1 MCFLRGGIDMS
12 LKNIEMQIALPRT
25 HDAGKIQEQLNQRNQ
40 INHDQLAHSIQKEV
54 DLKRTQVQEN
64 SESDKLHLK
73 KDQSSEQQDQNRKKK
88 KEQKQEENPDHP
100 YKGKKIDLF
109 G

>member
-1 MCFLRGGIDMS
+1 VLRKGEDDMS

-54 DLKRTQVQEN
+54 DLKRSQVQEN
-64 SESDKLHLK
+64 QESEKLQLK
-73 KDQSSEQQDQNRKKK
+73 RDQSEQHHNQKKK
-88 KEQKQEENPDHP
+88 KKEEQKQEENPDHP
-100 YKGKKIDLF
+100 YKGKTIDFF

>member
-1 MCFLRGGIDMS
+1 VS

-25 HDAGKIQEQLNQRNQ
+25 HDAGKIQEQINQRNQ

-54 DLKRTQVQEN
+54 DLKRTKVLEN
-64 SESDKLHLK
+64 SEGGKLK
-73 KDQSSEQQDQNRKKK
+73 YKNDSSLHQQQEQKKKK
-88 KEQKQEENPDHP
+88 KEDRIQEENPDHP
-100 YKGKKIDLF
+100 YKGTTIDFF